1 MLSSTPPTII
11 AAASPAA
18 YGDAMAEA
26 EARLASGVAVPE
38 PPAPLALIRSVGP
51 RLLRDILG
59 PPLAFYPVWK
69 GTGNVLIGVAVATAV
84 SLAIYF
90 YERGKGRPGLIARV
104 VLLFILAAAII
115 GIATNSATAYL
126 IQPAV
131 LGVINGVLWLGSV
144 ALGKPLAGTFAQEIF
159 PVSDEVRSSPEY
171 FEVFRRVSL
180 MFGVFFVVAAAIQLV
195 VLLIFGVGAFLATRV
210 ADALS
215 IIGMIGYSVRYI
227 SHQLGQHLMVS
238 PAPPAAAE
246 ALPVTE

>member
-1 MLSSTPPTII
+1 MVEV
-11 AAASPAA
+11 
-18 YGDAMAEA
+18 DAEA
-26 EARLASGVAVPE
+26 QVVSDVLIPE

-69 GTGNVLIGVAVATAV
+69 ASGNVLAGVAVATAV
-84 SLAIYF
+84 SLLIYV

-104 VLLFILAAAII
+104 VLLFILASAIV

-159 PVSDEVRSSPEY
+159 PVSDEVRATPLYYS
-171 FEVFRRVSL
+171 VFRRVSV

-195 VLLIFGVGAFLATRV
+195 VLLIFGVGAFLGTRV

-215 IIGMIGYSVRYI
+215 ILAMIGYSVRYI
-227 SHQLGQHLMVS
+227 SQQIGAQLS
-238 PAPPAAAE
+238 
-246 ALPVTE
+246 LPD